1 MRVESNLVQLNVGV
15 ADRRGRAVTDLA
27 RTDFV
32 VSEDGVRQ
40 NITSFEPTS
49 APFSLVILLDTS
61 GSTLSFRTTLKQAA
75 VRFVDALAPDDRIA
89 VVSFNEKVKT
99 LQSFT
104 TDRKKIGFAIL
115 ELAEGRGQTGLYKG
129 IRHALAALAEE
140 GNRRKAVV
148 VITDGKD
155 SELER
160 ADRAAASGTGAQ
172 PAAVLKPESS
182 APLRA
187 ALDMADRQGVTVYPL
202 ALPSGDLRLV
212 HDPTPQQVAVYTAAR
227 ARLQELANRTGGRLH
242 EIRRLEDMGR
252 LYAEV
257 AADMRTL
264 YTIAYQPAGE
274 RKRDGAWRAINIEV
288 SRAELIARTLPVL
301 RPLTS
306 SRCPAFTL
314 KWLSPT
320 VAARLNYVA
329 AVFFPTSPR
338 TVAQLKSV

>member
-1 MRVESNLVQLNVGV
+1 MGTRGFFHKIPMRLLCAAALLLAACVFGTAPRARAQDDDTVRVESNLVLLNVGV

-27 RTDFV
+27 RGDFV
-32 VSEDGVRQ
+32 VYEDGVRQ
-40 NITSFEPTS
+40 NITSFEPTN

-89 VVSFNEKVKT
+89 VVSFNDKVKT

-115 ELAEGRGQTGLYKG
+115 ELAEGRGQTSLYKG

-160 ADRAAASGTGAQ
+160 ADRAAAASGTGAQ
-172 PAAVLKPESS
+172 GLAVLKPESS

-242 EIRRLEDMGR
+242 VIQRLEDMGR

-264 YTIAYQPAGE
+264 YTISYQPVGE
-274 RKRDGAWRAINIEV
+274 RKRAGAWRAINIEV
-288 SRAELIARTLPVL
+288 SRAELIART
-301 RPLTS
+301 RPGYY
-306 SRCPAFTL
+306 
-314 KWLSPT
+314 
-320 VAARLNYVA
+320 AR
-329 AVFFPTSPR
+329 
-338 TVAQLKSV
+338 